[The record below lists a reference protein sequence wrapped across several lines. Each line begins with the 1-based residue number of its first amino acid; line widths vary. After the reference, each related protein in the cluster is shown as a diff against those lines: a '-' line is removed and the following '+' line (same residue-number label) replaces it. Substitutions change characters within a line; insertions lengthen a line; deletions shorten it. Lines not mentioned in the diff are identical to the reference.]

1 MQRAITFVLL
11 FNLCLRSLLY
21 KTTVMLDG
29 HFLHCGKNLM
39 EALTM
44 TISSNY
50 SSVPDPR
57 TSGIVSN
64 PAAPLNNQQQKTLML
79 SRRVGYAL
87 LLLCL
92 IDLLYVLLPPELLNP
107 VWEYQTI
114 GDLVK
119 LVPVPLLAMMLIFYG
134 DTALR
139 SKPERLALR
148 ILSWATL
155 AIGIIFLLLVPLTFT
170 DAVRIHQ
177 FNNNQINTQVSQQ
190 RLQLDATR
198 KQLEKAS
205 PEQLRS
211 LVPTPDKNGNLPD
224 VPNSPEQA
232 KNQIL
237 NNLNRAK
244 EQAEQQATQARSNLR
259 QNLVK
264 NTVKLVA
271 ESLIAGCF
279 FIYIWTMTAWTRR
292 KESYQYEAVRQSS
305 LTSLPKLF
313 RGLGTRSRRRL

>member
-1 MQRAITFVLL
+1 
-11 FNLCLRSLLY
+11 
-21 KTTVMLDG
+21 
-29 HFLHCGKNLM
+29 
-39 EALTM
+39 M
-44 TISSNY
+44 TISSSY
-50 SSVPDPR
+50 SSLPDPQNAVN
-57 TSGIVSN
+57 SGDR
-64 PAAPLNNQQQKTLML
+64 APSLSLQQQKTLML

-87 LLLCL
+87 LLLCS

-139 SKPERLALR
+139 SKPERLALS

-155 AIGIIFLLLVPLTFT
+155 AVGIIFLLLVPLTVT
-170 DAVRIHQ
+170 NAVRIHS
-177 FNNNQINTQVSQQ
+177 FNNNQISTQVSQQ

-205 PEQLRS
+205 PERLRN
-211 LVPTPDKNGNLPD
+211 LVPTPDKDGNLPD
-224 VPNSPEQA
+224 VPNSLEQA
-232 KNQIL
+232 KTQIL
-237 NNLNRAK
+237 NNLNRSK
-244 EQAEQQATQARSNLR
+244 EQAELQANQARANLR

-264 NTVKLVA
+264 NTLKLVA

-279 FIYIWTMTAWTRR
+279 FIYTWTMTAWTRR
-292 KESYQYEAVRQSS
+292 KESYQYETARKSS
-305 LTSLPKLF
+305 LKSLPSLF
-313 RGLGTRSRRRL
+313 LGVGSRSRRRL

>member
-1 MQRAITFVLL
+1 
-11 FNLCLRSLLY
+11 
-21 KTTVMLDG
+21 
-29 HFLHCGKNLM
+29 
-39 EALTM
+39 M
-44 TISSNY
+44 TLSQNY

-57 TSGIVSN
+57 ASANASDRAI
-64 PAAPLNNQQQKTLML
+64 PLTLQQQKTLML

-148 ILSWATL
+148 ILSCATL
-155 AIGIIFLLLVPLTFT
+155 VIGIVFLLLVPLTVT
-170 DAVRIHQ
+170 DAVRIHS
-177 FNNNQINTQVSQQ
+177 FNNNQISNQVSQQ

-205 PEQLRS
+205 PERLRS

-224 VPNSPEQA
+224 IPNSPEQA
-232 KNQIL
+232 KTQIL

-244 EQAEQQATQARSNLR
+244 EQSEQQATQARANLR

-264 NTVKLVA
+264 NTIKLVA

-279 FIYIWTMTAWTRR
+279 FIYTWSMTTWTRR
-292 KESYQYEAVRQSS
+292 KESYQYETPRKSS
-305 LTSLPKLF
+305 LTSLPTLF
-313 RGLGTRSRRRL
+313 LGFGSRSRRRL